1 MSYPIKRFWFL
12 NRSIDRL
19 QAEQDLRMIQI
30 AASAGSQDGYSS
42 LVDRLNKSMGEIV
55 VFEQSMKTL
64 NLDDDTLDPQ
74 FDRQGLH
81 ALMGRAPPKKKEVKD
96 EE

>member
-1 MSYPIKRFWFL
+1 
-12 NRSIDRL
+12 
-19 QAEQDLRMIQI
+19 MIQI
-30 AASAGSQDGYSS
+30 AASASSQDGYSS

-55 VFEQSMKTL
+55 VFEQTVQTL

-74 FDRQGLH
+74 FDRAGLH
-81 ALMGRAPPKKKEVKD
+81 ALMGRAPPPPKKEVKD